1 MALYRIGNLLPGM
14 AKRAGI
20 SKQLEASMICEA
32 TDKEIERIFGKE
44 MGGRGRALYFKDST
58 LTMAV
63 LSAAMAQEIRFREK
77 EIMTG
82 LNQRF
87 GTGKIRRVRY
97 LA

>member
-32 TDKEIERIFGKE
+32 ADKEMERIFGKE
-44 MGGRGRALYFKDST
+44 MGGQGRALYFKDNA
-58 LTMAV
+58 LTVAV
-63 LSAAMAQEIRFREK
+63 LSSVMAQEIRFREK
-77 EIMTG
+77 EIMVG
-82 LNQRF
+82 LNWRF
-87 GTGKIRRVRY
+87 GAGKVRRVRY